1 MKYPLS
7 NTEKEEIVKM
17 MFEILLF
24 PNIDMDL
31 QTKYARVL
39 CSLLK
44 KKENLNLKLSWRPLY
59 DIINSLYFSKY
70 RKSTYTPKE

>member
-1 MKYPLS
+1 
-7 NTEKEEIVKM
+7 M
-17 MFEILLF
+17 MYEILTF

-44 KKENLNLKLSWRPLY
+44 KKEDLNLNLPWKPLY
-59 DIINSLYFSKY
+59 QILDKLYFSKY
-70 RKSTYTPKE
+70 RRATYTPKE